1 MKNITAITI
10 ITLCCLSSLLGQNQS
25 VFHLNKEIT
34 VKEKVDINY
43 LLFTPFNNKH
53 AVNGKLPLIVFLH
66 GAGERGTDIEKVKV
80 HGPPKIVETEK
91 DFGFYV
97 LSPQC
102 RKNKRWDPKLLS
114 QMLDEVLATNKKID
128 PTRIYL
134 TGLSMGGYGT
144 YDWAILEPNRFAA
157 IAPICGG
164 SDTHTRLVQAFKHI
178 PIWIFHG
185 AMDQVVDLN
194 SSIEIARVLKNMEA
208 DVQFTIYPFA
218 NHDSWTTTYTNP
230 KLYKWFLSNVL
241 NK

>member
-1 MKNITAITI
+1 MYIVDAQT
-10 ITLCCLSSLLGQNQS
+10 QS
-25 VFHLNKEIT
+25 AYHINKEVTI
-34 VKEKVDINY
+34 KEKVDINY
-43 LLFTPFNNKH
+43 LFFKPSNNEYSID
-53 AVNGKLPLIVFLH
+53 GKSPLIIFLH

-80 HGPPKIVETEK
+80 HGPPNIVETQK

-102 RKNKRWDPKLLS
+102 RKNKRWDAKLLS
-114 QMLDEVLATNKKID
+114 QLLDDILAKNKNID
-128 PTRIYL
+128 PNRIYL

-164 SDTHTRLVQAFKHI
+164 SDTHTRLVNAFKHI

-185 AMDQVVDLN
+185 AMDQVVDLDA
-194 SSIEIARVLKNMEA
+194 SIEIARALKNLDA

-218 NHDSWTTTYTNP
+218 NHDSWTETYNNP
-230 KLYKWFLSNVL
+230 ALYKWFLSNSL